1 MDFILCLLSVLQSTN
16 GLSDPAETGEDGA
29 IFAVGA
35 DPARPAWLLLCCLG
49 GGGSVTQELS
59 HNPTTG

>member
-16 GLSDPAETGEDGA
+16 CLSGPAVAGDDGA
-29 IFAVGA
+29 ISAVGA

-59 HNPTTG
+59 HNPTTS